1 MKLRARFYTIA
12 GAAAELGLSK
22 WMLLNLEKTG
32 RIPPARRDP
41 VNGLYRVYDDADIE
55 RIGQAIDNLNAIDT
69 RIPA

>member
-12 GAAAELGLSK
+12 GAAEELGLSK

-32 RIPPARRDP
+32 RIAPPRRDP
-41 VNGLYRVYDDADIE
+41 LNGRYRVYDDADVQ
-55 RIGQAIDNLNAIDT
+55 RIRQTIDNLNALDT